1 MYTNVITQ
9 IRNAQQVNKKQVKV
23 PYSNMDSAVVNIL
36 KQEGFLESVEK
47 KGRAEKKYLELGLAY
62 KNKAGAIQ
70 GVKFVSKPSKRVYKK
85 YTELNL
91 VRQGFGISV
100 ISTSKGLMTNKEA
113 RQKKIGGQ
121 VLFEIW

>member
-9 IRNAQQVNKKQVKV
+9 IRNAQQVKKQRIKV
-23 PYSNMDSAVVNIL
+23 PYSIMDHSVADIL

-47 KGRAEKKYLELGLAY
+47 KGRADKKYLELGLLY
-62 KNKAGAIQ
+62 KDKVGAIQ
-70 GVKFVSKPSKRVYKK
+70 GVKFVSKPSKRVYRK

-91 VRQGFGISV
+91 VRQGFGVSV
-100 ISTSKGLMTNKEA
+100 ISTSKGIMTNKGA